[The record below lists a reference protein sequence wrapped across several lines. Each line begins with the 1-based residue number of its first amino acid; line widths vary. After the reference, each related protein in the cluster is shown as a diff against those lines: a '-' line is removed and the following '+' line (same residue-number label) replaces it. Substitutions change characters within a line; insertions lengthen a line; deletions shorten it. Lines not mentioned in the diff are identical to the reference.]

1 MDEWCCG
8 EFCNNAECVSAGG
21 SCWFE
26 WGVELVLQFFVRC
39 AVAKPDTKAGYLVE
53 RCGVDP
59 AVVAECRCL
68 LASQQHG
75 SPVFCHNALMHLIR
89 RPGNGANVGRAQS
102 VRDAAGEHVS
112 LAQARLHDAQA
123 ALAAAQEALRR
134 EEQRLEQ
141 VRARGEATPWAAD
154 VYMLEASA
162 RADADE
168 GGASAARHCPE
179 MEGVESEV
187 EVGCLY
193 AVSQRASVESSIMS
207 HEACEALREQDLW
220 EEEQQMEEFY
230 TQCDVE
236 AAYEHEWL

>member
-1 MDEWCCG
+1 M
-8 EFCNNAECVSAGG
+8 
-21 SCWFE
+21 
-26 WGVELVLQFFVRC
+26 
-39 AVAKPDTKAGYLVE
+39 
-53 RCGVDP
+53 
-59 AVVAECRCL
+59 
-68 LASQQHG
+68 
-75 SPVFCHNALMHLIR
+75 
-89 RPGNGANVGRAQS
+89 
-102 VRDAAGEHVS
+102 RDAAGEHVP

-154 VYMLEASA
+154 VYMLEGIA

-230 TQCDVE
+230 T
-236 AAYEHEWL
+236 